1 MSRLRRRL
9 PLSPECLLADNPPV
23 ALLDPSGEGREP
35 RIEATAM
42 TQSGTSYESS
52 LLLTLGEITQLVV
65 HSHDSAETLN
75 NIVRLIQG
83 RLQTAVCSIY
93 VLDPDTGELVLGA
106 TVGLKTEAVGQV
118 RMPLSEG
125 LTGLVGEQLA
135 PVMVPDA
142 FRHKRFKYF
151 PEAGEDP
158 YHSFLGVPLLEGG
171 TLQGVLVVQTVEPR
185 TFSPSEVRTLVTVA
199 AQLAPLIGDARLL
212 ERVSAVAHR
221 PGADESSRPCI
232 LVPTLQGTP
241 LSPGQGLGQAY
252 IVDGFDEWRGSIPL
266 RSSDPDRERARL
278 AGAVELARDEI
289 TRLSRHI
296 SELVGED
303 HGAILQAQL
312 MIMQDRTIEHDLE
325 ACLQA
330 GASAEGALFAT
341 LDKYVGAFQRV
352 ATPFFQERVYDIKDV
367 FHRLLWQL
375 RPRPASA
382 ARGSSDKVVLVSREA
397 SVMEL
402 FAVDLDQLAGVVVEH
417 GGAQSHA
424 AILAR
429 SLGIPMVGQVQDF
442 TNLLHAGRRLLVDG
456 KSGLITLDPPADLVM
471 PAPLGTDAGAT
482 APAVP
487 APVRGLPRVEVN
499 INLLYEA
506 RPAVRLGVPGVG
518 LYRSEFLF
526 LARRTL
532 PTEDEQVGIYRKLVN
547 MLEGRPVC
555 IRTFDLRPDKL
566 ASVSN
571 LSSTAA
577 RPFDWRLVLESP
589 PLQQLFREQV
599 RAILRA
605 ATEGPVRILIP
616 LVTRSEVLDFV
627 LDTVARS
634 REALAHEG
642 LDFSPNVPLGVM
654 IEVPAAVPMVAVW
667 AEQVEFFALGTNDLT
682 AAALG
687 LDRDDP
693 VAATQIDSLHP
704 GILRMIHT
712 VVGDAHRARRPVSVC
727 GEIAADPLGAV
738 ALAALEVDS
747 MSVPVNQFV
756 ATRQALAGQ
765 QAPALAELKPQLLRQ
780 RTARAVR
787 ALLEVW
793 SGGAGA
799 R

>member
-1 MSRLRRRL
+1 
-9 PLSPECLLADNPPV
+9 
-23 ALLDPSGEGREP
+23 
-35 RIEATAM
+35 M
-42 TQSGTSYESS
+42 TTTSTSYESS

-75 NIVRLIQG
+75 NIVQLIQG
-83 RLQTAVCSIY
+83 RFQTAVCSVY
-93 VLDPDTGELVLGA
+93 VFDPDSGELVLGA
-106 TVGLKTEAVGQV
+106 TVGLKPEAVGRV
-118 RMPLSEG
+118 RMPLGEG

-142 FRHKRFKYF
+142 FQHPGFKYF

-171 TLQGVLVVQTVEPR
+171 SLQGVLVVQTAEPR
-185 TFSPSEVRTLVTVA
+185 TFSASEIRTLVTVA
-199 AQLAPLIGDARLL
+199 AQLAPLVADARFLN
-212 ERVSAVAHR
+212 RVSIVAHR
-221 PGADESSRPCI
+221 PRGEIAPPVAT
-232 LVPTLQGTP
+232 VPQKTTTLEGTP
-241 LSPGQGLGQAY
+241 LSPGLGLGQAY
-252 IVDGFDEWRGSIPL
+252 IVDGFDEWRGAIPL
-266 RSSDPDRERARL
+266 RSDDPVRERARL
-278 AGAVELARDEI
+278 LEASQRAREEI

-325 ACLQA
+325 ACLA
-330 GASAEGALFAT
+330 NGASAEGALFAT

-352 ATPFFQERVYDIKDV
+352 ATPFFQERVFDIKDV

-375 RPRPASA
+375 RPRPAA
-382 ARGSSDKVVLVSREA
+382 ASRDTADKVVLVAREA

-402 FAVDLDQLAGVVVEH
+402 FAVDLDQLAAVVVEH

-429 SLGIPMVGQVQDF
+429 SLGIPMVGQVHDF
-442 TNLLHAGRRLLVDG
+442 ASLLHPGRRLLVDG
-456 KSGLITLDPPADLVM
+456 GKGVVTLDPPPDYVL
-471 PAPLGTDAGAT
+471 PARPGEE
-482 APAVP
+482 APSLASTRQTP
-487 APVRGLPRVEVN
+487 GLPRVEVN

-506 RPAVRLGVPGVG
+506 RAAVRLGVAGVG

-532 PTEDEQVGIYRKLVN
+532 PTEDEQVGIYRKLLH
-547 MLEGRPVC
+547 MMERRPVC

-566 ASVSN
+566 ASYSN
-571 LSSTAA
+571 LGSAVT

-605 ATEGPVRILIP
+605 ATEGSVRILVP

-627 LDTVARS
+627 LETLARS
-634 REALAHEG
+634 REELAREG
-642 LDFSPNVPLGVM
+642 LDFSPSVPLGVM

-693 VAATQIDSLHP
+693 VAAGQADSLHP
-704 GILRMIHT
+704 GLLRMIHS
-712 VVGDAHRARRPVSVC
+712 VVGDAHRARRAVSVC
-727 GEIAADPLGAV
+727 GEIAADPLGAL

-747 MSVPVNQFV
+747 ISVPVNQFS
-756 ATRQALAGQ
+756 AALKALSGQ

-780 RTARAVR
+780 RTAHAVR
-787 ALLEVW
+787 ALLDVW
-793 SGGAGA
+793 SSAARGTATETDSWRKPGA
-799 R
+799 